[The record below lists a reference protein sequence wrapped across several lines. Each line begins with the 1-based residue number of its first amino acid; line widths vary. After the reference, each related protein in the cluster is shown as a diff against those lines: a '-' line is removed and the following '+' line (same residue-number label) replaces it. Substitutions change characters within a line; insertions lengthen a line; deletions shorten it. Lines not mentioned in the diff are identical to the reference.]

1 MRDKSINMMKELQD
15 MKTIQIEMKNTPP
28 LKIPGE
34 GNGYP
39 LQYSGLEKSMG
50 PQRAGHD

>member
-1 MRDKSINMMKELQD
+1 MMKELQD
-15 MKTIQIEMKNTPP
+15 MKTIQIEMKNAPP